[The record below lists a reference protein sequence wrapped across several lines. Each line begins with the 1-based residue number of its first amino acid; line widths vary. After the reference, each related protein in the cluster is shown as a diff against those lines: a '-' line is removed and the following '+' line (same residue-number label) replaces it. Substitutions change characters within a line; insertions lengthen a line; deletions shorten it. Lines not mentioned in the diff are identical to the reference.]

1 MVSAVVEQLVDVAS
15 LTLTAVIGVV
25 LLRVTLVLAT
35 PERVLVGGVLNEEAM
50 LVVAV
55 DNDAES
61 EEVTTASPALA
72 ALAAVVVA
80 AGALLVIEL
89 TTVVAGLRFTVD
101 ANSVWSLST
110 SLGLASN

>member
-25 LLRVTLVLAT
+25 VLRVTLVLAT

-72 ALAAVVVA
+72 ALAAVVYSSSRC
-80 AGALLVIEL
+80 
-89 TTVVAGLRFTVD
+89 TTCNRTHNCGCRCMFHCRC
-101 ANSVWSLST
+101 
-110 SLGLASN
+110 